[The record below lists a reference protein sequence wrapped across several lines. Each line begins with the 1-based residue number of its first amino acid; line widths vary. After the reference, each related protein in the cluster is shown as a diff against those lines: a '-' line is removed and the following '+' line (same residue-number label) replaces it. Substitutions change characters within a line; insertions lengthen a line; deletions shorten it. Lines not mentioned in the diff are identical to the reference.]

1 MKMKIVLG
9 GCILALLAAAS
20 VAAYAQMRT
29 TEITGTQNAER
40 VVDAEGNL
48 RVPADYR
55 TAYQF
60 LGTWAVADEK
70 GKGSKE
76 MHMVY
81 ASPGAVSAYLKDG
94 RFADGSVLVKE
105 VFETTAGEM
114 TTGTVSHPQELKGWF
129 VMVRD
134 SKNSHPGNKLWGD
147 GWVWSWFDKG
157 NPLKTTSTDYKV
169 DCHSCHVPA
178 QATEWVYV
186 NGYLPLKR

>member
-20 VAAYAQMRT
+20 VAAYGQMKT
-29 TEITGTQNAER
+29 AEIADAQNAGR

-60 LGTWAVADEK
+60 LGAWAVADEK

-76 MHMVY
+76 MHVVY

-114 TTGTVSHPQELKGWF
+114 TTGTVSHPREGLVCNGEGQQEQPPGQQIMGGRLG
-129 VMVRD
+129 VVLVR
-134 SKNSHPGNKLWGD
+134 
-147 GWVWSWFDKG
+147 
-157 NPLKTTSTDYKV
+157 
-169 DCHSCHVPA
+169 
-178 QATEWVYV
+178 
-186 NGYLPLKR
+186 